1 MAAVT
6 DLPPLASLSDLSA
19 YVQDEVDAAT
29 GLLLLDLASQV
40 VRTETQQMIT
50 SVADDKV
57 RLEGGRQL
65 LFLPER
71 PVRSVSA
78 VSGLYYATT
87 ADPFYYDIPDA
98 AALYGPLPPGIWVLD
113 AQSHLRLPTGSLWPP
128 VVEVTYTHGYD
139 TVPRDLQAVCLEA
152 AKRQLMNPSG
162 YEQYTVGGVRAQ
174 FPGVRSG
181 PTAGTVGGLMLTV
194 NELRICSRYRLG
206 TR

>member
-1 MAAVT
+1 MAELA
-6 DLPPLASLSDLSA
+6 PLATLQELIDYA
-19 YVQDEVDAAT
+19 QDDVNPTT
-29 GLLLLDLASQV
+29 GTLLLALASQV

-50 SVADDKV
+50 AVTDDTV
-57 RLEGGRQL
+57 RLEGGREL

-71 PVRSVSA
+71 PIKSVSA

-98 AALYGPLPPGIWVLD
+98 AALFGPLPPGIWVLD
-113 AQSHLRLPTGSLWPP
+113 AQSHLRLPVGSLWPP
-128 VVEVTYTHGYD
+128 VVEVTYSHGYD
-139 TVPRDLQAVCLEA
+139 AVPADLKAVCLES
-152 AKRQLMNPSG
+152 AKRQWINPGG
-162 YEQYTVGGVRAQ
+162 YEQFTTGGIRAQ

-194 NELRICSRYRLG
+194 NELRICRRYRLG